1 MELAVRQ
8 QHEQL
13 TARARRHTN
22 LVPLACFLEHPLWR
36 LSGSVEATAA
46 RQLGGGGRGERAG
59 RS

>member
-1 MELAVRQ
+1 VRQ